1 MNGPHKNTAFCL
13 TLLIATVS
21 LAAAGEGH
29 GGTHNEHAIPL
40 QAIFWQ
46 AMNLGALL
54 IAITYFTRKS
64 LIEAFAKR
72 REDYLNQAEKT
83 KVLLKEAEA
92 ALKDVKSKLSD
103 LETGEQKSLESAK
116 REAQLLREGIVRD
129 ADTAAIKL
137 KKDAELVIS
146 AELQKAKAEINA
158 AILNQAVAV
167 ASQKLSSGAASAANQ
182 EASFIKQ
189 LEQVKA

>member
-1 MNGPHKNTAFCL
+1 MNRLPQWFVFSL
-13 TLLIATVS
+13 TLSVAIFS
-21 LAAAGEGH
+21 WAAGGEHGDGH
-29 GGTHNEHAIPL
+29 DNHIPW
-40 QAIFWQ
+40 QGIFWQ

-54 IAITYFTRKS
+54 IAIVYFTRKS
-64 LIEAFAKR
+64 LIETFAKR
-72 REDYLNQAEKT
+72 REDYLSQAEKT
-83 KVLLKEAEA
+83 KVLLREAEA

-103 LETGEQKSLESAK
+103 LEAGEQKSLESAK

-129 ADTAAIKL
+129 ADTAAMKL

-158 AILNQAVAV
+158 AILNQAVAA